1 MKSSQRFTPGVT
13 VILTP
18 RARRIGQL
26 LRAGDLDKAGLLGA
40 VSR

>member
-1 MKSSQRFTPGVT
+1 MKSQRFAPGVT
-13 VILTP
+13 VILTR

-26 LRAGDLDKAGLLGA
+26 LRAGDLDRAALLAA